1 VRFARTN
8 FADVMLCGC
17 LALLILISCGVLIH
31 ADTITSQAQVQPSAL
46 QQFAADFWSWRARY
60 QPFSTDD
67 IPRLEHPAG
76 ERDWSARSI
85 AKQRAQ
91 LDEFEA
97 RWKKLDRAGWTASE
111 KVDDRLM
118 GSALAR
124 VHWELELNR
133 RWERDPTFYLD
144 QTLTAL
150 LESLVEPPPFNAA
163 RSREIVTRM
172 QDMPKILSD
181 GEANLHAVR
190 PFAQLAL
197 DSLQQIRPELQE
209 VEHEV
214 APMLQRSALQS
225 GDVSAE
231 FHAATEKA
239 SVALEAYRAW
249 LQEHLQKMPENA
261 AVGRANYE
269 FFLSHVALI
278 PYTPEQLLAISRQ
291 EWERA
296 VTFEQIEKQRNQGLP
311 ELKIAA
317 SIDEQIRTT
326 EREELEIR
334 NLLEKKGILTVS
346 PEIGHYTIQL
356 MPRYLNALSGF
367 GETDDFLHATG
378 LRWANEPSPTLGY
391 FWLATAKDPRP
402 DMVHEGV
409 PGHYFQMAWSRM
421 HDDPIRRHY
430 YDSGPNEGLGFYV
443 EEMMLQ
449 AGLFDDSPRSREI
462 IYNFMRL
469 RALRVEVD
477 VKLALGIFT
486 IRQAADYLSHYVPM
500 DQKTAEEEAAG
511 FAVGPG
517 QAISYQIGK
526 IQIMRFLADARLKQG
541 DAFNLRA
548 FDDYLWKN
556 GNVPIV
562 LLRWEYLGLDDDLK
576 TVDQAAIAG
585 PSPKKTSAEPSH

>member
-1 VRFARTN
+1 VRFAERN
-8 FADVMLCGC
+8 FSAVVCCDFLV
-17 LALLILISCGVLIH
+17 LLISISCAAFVRAETVTH
-31 ADTITSQAQVQPSAL
+31 QAPVQARAL
-46 QQFAADFWSWRARY
+46 EQLAAEFWSWRACY

-67 IPRLEHPAG
+67 IPRLEHPSG
-76 ERDWSARSI
+76 ERDWSASSI
-85 AKQRAQ
+85 AKQGAQ
-91 LDEFEA
+91 LEEFEA
-97 RWKKLDRAGWTASE
+97 RWKKLDRARWTTSE

-124 VHWELELNR
+124 VRWELDLNR

-150 LESLVEPPPFNAA
+150 LESLVQPPPFDAA

-172 QDMPKILSD
+172 QDIPKILQD

-190 PFAQLAL
+190 PFAQLAIG
-197 DSLQQIRPELQE
+197 SLEQIRPELQE
-209 VEHEV
+209 VAREV
-214 APMLQRSALQS
+214 APMLHQDASHAGAL
-225 GDVSAE
+225 SAE
-231 FHAATEKA
+231 FQAATEKA
-239 SVALEAYRAW
+239 ILALEAYRGW
-249 LQEHLQKMPENA
+249 LQEHLQSMPENA
-261 AVGRANYE
+261 AVGRADYE

-296 VTFEQIEKQRNQGLP
+296 VTFEQIEKQRNQELP
-311 ELKIAA
+311 ELKIAS
-317 SIDEQIRTT
+317 SIDEQIRTS
-326 EREELEIR
+326 ERDELAIR
-334 NLLEKKGILTVS
+334 DFLEKKGILTVS
-346 PEIGHYTIQL
+346 PAIGHYTIRL
-356 MPRYLNALSGF
+356 MPGYLDALSGF
-367 GETDDFLHATG
+367 GETDDFLHGTG
-378 LRWANEPSPTLGY
+378 VRWANEPSPTLGY
-391 FWLATAKDPRP
+391 FWLASTKDPRP

-421 HDDPIRRHY
+421 HEDPIRRHY

-477 VKLALGIFT
+477 VKLALGLFT
-486 IRQAADYLSHYVPM
+486 ISQAADYLAHYVPM

-511 FAVGPG
+511 FATGPG
-517 QAISYQIGK
+517 QAISYQNGK
-526 IQIMRFLADARLKQG
+526 VQIMRFLADARLKQG
-541 DAFNLRA
+541 DVFSLRG

-562 LLRWEYLGLDDDLK
+562 LLRWEYLGLDDDLQS
-576 TVDQAAIAG
+576 VDKAA
-585 PSPKKTSAEPSH
+585 SAAR

>member
-1 VRFARTN
+1 VRSVERKFAVVVCRG
-8 FADVMLCGC
+8 L
-17 LALLILISCGVLIH
+17 LALLILISCDALMRAEAV
-31 ADTITSQAQVQPSAL
+31 TQQASAQAGPL
-46 QQFAADFWSWRARY
+46 EQFAADFWSWRARY

-67 IPRLEHPAG
+67 IPRLDHPAG
-76 ERDWSARSI
+76 ERDWSAGSI

-91 LDEFEA
+91 LEEFEA
-97 RWKKLDRAGWTASE
+97 RWKKLDRAGWTVSG
-111 KVDDRLM
+111 KVDDRLI

-124 VHWELELNR
+124 VRWELDLNR

-150 LESLVEPPPFNAA
+150 LESLVEPPPFDVA

-172 QDMPKILSD
+172 QDITKILND
-181 GEANLHAVR
+181 AEANLHAVR
-190 PFAQLAL
+190 PFAQLAI
-197 DSLQQIRPELQE
+197 DSLAQIRPELQE
-209 VEHEV
+209 VEREV
-214 APMLQRSALQS
+214 LPMLQKDASYNGDRSA
-225 GDVSAE
+225 D
-231 FHAATEKA
+231 FRAATEKA
-239 SVALEAYRAW
+239 IVALEAYRGW
-249 LQEHLQKMPENA
+249 LQAHLQGMPENA

-269 FFLSHVALI
+269 FFLSHVALL

-311 ELKIAA
+311 ELKIAR
-317 SIDEQIRTT
+317 SIDEQIRTS
-326 EREELEIR
+326 ERDELEIR
-334 NLLEKKGILTVS
+334 DLLEKKGILTVS
-346 PEIGHYTIQL
+346 PAIGHYTIRL
-356 MPRYLNALSGF
+356 MPGYVNALSGF

-378 LRWANEPSPTLGY
+378 VRWANEPSPTLGY
-391 FWLATAKDPRP
+391 FWLASAKDPRP

-421 HDDPIRRHY
+421 HEDPIRRHY

-462 IYNFMRL
+462 IYNFIRL

-486 IRQAADYLSHYVPM
+486 IRQAADYLAQYVPM

-526 IQIMRFLADARLKQG
+526 AQIMRFLADARLQQG

-562 LLRWEYLGLDDDLK
+562 LLRWEYLGLDDDLQS
-576 TVDQAAIAG
+576 VDKAATA
-585 PSPKKTSAEPSH
+585 AR